1 MSKTPLF
8 RALVACVA
16 ALGLSLGAYAQGEPQ
31 KPAQPAQ
38 KKKPATKA
46 RKVWTDEDVGSLRT
60 PADDYVEMKQAQDEA
75 AAAKVAAASQQA
87 APAKPATKTKAQPPL
102 LSNPKNLEDADKMIA
117 WEQRDIDAQ
126 TEDLARLRKQL
137 EEAPASDKELV
148 QKLVEQHI
156 RILDETRKEQE
167 GLKTRR
173 KALEKKP
180 APGSTANP
188 PAQ

>member
-16 ALGLSLGAYAQGEPQ
+16 ILGLPLGAYAQAEPQ

-38 KKKPATKA
+38 KKPATKT
-46 RKVWTDEDVGSLRT
+46 RKVWTNEEVGSLRT
-60 PADDYVEMKQAQDEA
+60 PADDYLEVKQAQDEA
-75 AAAKVAAASQQA
+75 AAKQAAASQQPQQPV
-87 APAKPATKTKAQPPL
+87 PAKSANAPHPPL

-137 EEAPASDKELV
+137 EEAPASDKERV
-148 QKLVEQHI
+148 QKLVEQHT